1 MIIWQQ
7 FPTKTKKNAFATPCV
22 QVLWGSGC
30 KSTLPKQWDC
40 LLGEGRVEVALCFN
54 FWLSF
59 PGEHEA
65 AHSALPALGLPS
77 VSAAEESSQ
86 SIARELCSPA
96 LCFSPKS
103 DDSLLAQGRYVQ
115 TPFSP
120 GNTLRVWISEYG
132 CSWPSISAR
141 CLLTLSFLENSF
153 FMEINL
159 FGQRFSLLLFGFFSA
174 EWVDSNSNT
183 LSRVWVGATSLH
195 HLQAV
200 ARVACGVEELGGRPG
215 GSWLQKCGSRTGHSF
230 FTPKFPPGRG
240 GEVWPLLRFHPG

>member
-103 DDSLLAQGRYVQ
+103 DDSLLAPGPLGANPIQSWQYPQGLNFWVR
-115 TPFSP
+115 
-120 GNTLRVWISEYG
+120 L
-132 CSWPSISAR
+132 
-141 CLLTLSFLENSF
+141 LLTVNLCTLPLNSVLPWKQ
-153 FMEINL
+153 L
-159 FGQRFSLLLFGFFSA
+159 FHG
-174 EWVDSNSNT
+174 N
-183 LSRVWVGATSLH
+183 
-195 HLQAV
+195 
-200 ARVACGVEELGGRPG
+200 
-215 GSWLQKCGSRTGHSF
+215 
-230 FTPKFPPGRG
+230 
-240 GEVWPLLRFHPG
+240 